1 MYAQT
6 FAAPFAQP
14 YQNDLR
20 RQMPTIYDENFRL
33 ILAMTAVRTLALFL
47 SSDGLLSVMNGM
59 MGGGYILCKATTL
72 NMNPRES
79 TSTTTGST
87 LSPGDS
93 SVYSPGLARHL
104 LALVFPMG
112 QNSQANIHAHGLTAF
127 IEVTVNTIASGS
139 LDT

>member
-6 FAAPFAQP
+6 FAAPFAHP

-20 RQMPTIYDENFRL
+20 RQMPAIYDENFRL
-33 ILAMTAVRTLALFL
+33 ILAMTVVRRLALL
-47 SSDGLLSVMNGM
+47 RSSDGLLSVMNCM
-59 MGGGYILCKATTL
+59 VGGGYILCKATTL
-72 NMNPRES
+72 NMKPRES

-93 SVYSPGLARHL
+93 SVYNPGLASHL
-104 LALVFPMG
+104 LALVFSMR
-112 QNSQANIHAHGLTAF
+112 QNSQANVHAHGLTAF
-127 IEVTVNTIASGS
+127 IKVTVNTIASGP